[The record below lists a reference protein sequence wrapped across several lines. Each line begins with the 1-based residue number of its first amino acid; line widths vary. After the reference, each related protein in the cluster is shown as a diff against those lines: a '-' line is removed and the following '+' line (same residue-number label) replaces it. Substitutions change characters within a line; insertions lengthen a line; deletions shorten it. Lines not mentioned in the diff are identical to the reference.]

1 MKVVRIHRFGGPEVL
16 ALEDLPAPQ
25 PGEGEVLIAVRAASV
40 NPVDYKIRQGGFV
53 PPDKLPMTL
62 GRDVSGTI
70 AKLGAKA
77 GAGDGGG
84 VLREGDAV
92 YAMLAPDQGG
102 YAEQVLARATD
113 LAAKPSTLDHVHA
126 AAVPLA
132 ALTAWQGLFDHGGL
146 RDGQRVLIHGAA
158 GGVGHFAVQFARAK
172 GATVFATAAGKD
184 LDFVRSLGADTAIDY
199 QAQRFEEVARDIDL
213 VLDLIAGET
222 QQRSWS
228 VLKPGGII
236 VSSLQKPDEA
246 EARRRQAR
254 GTNYVAKPSGAQLVE
269 IGRLIDAGQV
279 RPVVSATLPL
289 AEAARAQVR
298 LEQEHLRG
306 KVVLTIAA

>member
-1 MKVVRIHRFGGPEVL
+1 MKAVRIHRFGGPEVL

-25 PGEGEVLIAVRAASV
+25 PGKGEVLIAVRAASV
-40 NPVDYKIRQGGFV
+40 NPIDYKIRQGGFV
-53 PPDKLPMTL
+53 QPDKLPMTL

-70 AKLGAKA
+70 AKA
-77 GAGDGGG
+77 GAETGA
-84 VLREGDAV
+84 LREGDAV
-92 YAMLAPDQGG
+92 YAMLASDQGG
-102 YAEQVLARATD
+102 YAEQVLAKATD
-113 LAAKPSTLDHVHA
+113 LAAKPATLDYVHA

-146 RDGQRVLIHGAA
+146 RSGQRVLIHGAA
-158 GGVGHFAVQFARAK
+158 GGVGHFAVQFAHAK

-184 LDFVRSLGADTAIDY
+184 LDFVRSLGADTVIDY
-199 QAQRFEEVARDIDL
+199 KAQRFEEVARDIDL

-228 VLKPGGII
+228 VVKPSGII

-289 AEAARAQVR
+289 AEAARAQAR
-298 LEQEHLRG
+298 LEREHLRG